1 MTVNGTQLTPNELVE
16 PLKAQGVKLDKYAQV
31 RLTMCFS
38 ATGGAHSFAAQFA
51 KQTQKP
57 VEGFEGI
64 MQVNDPAISDV
75 AVRTFTNKA
84 RQRDYIDDTIIG
96 QRKHDIVKYSMT
108 GMTADNRGIYTHSP
122 HYNPIRFDAQGVP
135 AAPKPL
141 RTPYTGDAVER
152 PVIELPVDKPE
163 PSNFDFDEYDDL
175 T

>member
-1 MTVNGTQLTPNELVE
+1 MTVNGTQLIPNELVE

-141 RTPYTGDAVER
+141 RIPYTGDAVER